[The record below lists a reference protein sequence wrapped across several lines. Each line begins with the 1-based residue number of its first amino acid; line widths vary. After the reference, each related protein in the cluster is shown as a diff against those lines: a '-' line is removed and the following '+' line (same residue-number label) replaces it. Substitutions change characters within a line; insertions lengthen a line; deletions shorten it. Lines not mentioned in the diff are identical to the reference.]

1 MEKNSTSEL
10 FKKLEQKQNED
21 QKRYSNK
28 TLTVLK
34 KHVRHLRDGL
44 NGELGT
50 TKTAISDHLSQ
61 IIGLIETLKTDT
73 TELSGETKKTL
84 IDDLDKIEQASEKN
98 RQAALK
104 AIRWGWLKTTLPI
117 LLVLGTFLIANWG
130 LMQWQASRL
139 SSMQEQINQASQT
152 LNQLPQGVRFA
163 QDGAGRSYLLY
174 ETEPQIFQTQSG
186 EWATELK
193 R

>member
-1 MEKNSTSEL
+1 
-10 FKKLEQKQNED
+10 
-21 QKRYSNK
+21 
-28 TLTVLK
+28 
-34 KHVRHLRDGL
+34 L

>member
-1 MEKNSTSEL
+1 MEKNSILGLSKELETKRQQDRDRIEKHTLSEL
-10 FKKLEQKQNED
+10 
-21 QKRYSNK
+21 KRHARS
-28 TLTVLK
+28 
-34 KHVRHLRDGL
+34 LRNGL